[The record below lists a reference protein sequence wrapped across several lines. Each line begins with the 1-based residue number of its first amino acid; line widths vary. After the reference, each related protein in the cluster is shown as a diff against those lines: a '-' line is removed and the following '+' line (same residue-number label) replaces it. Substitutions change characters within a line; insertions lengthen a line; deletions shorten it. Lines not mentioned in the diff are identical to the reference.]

1 MATRRRPADTEEMNV
16 NAEAVQKGAE
26 NAQDGAEKETGVNT
40 RQEENAAV
48 EATDAPQDGN
58 DGAPVEL
65 VVKEREKKEPGA
77 EKAKGTYVHTFRR
90 PVKFEGTT
98 YKTLT
103 FYWDRLTGADM
114 ISIENEMQDMN
125 EYALSPEMSASF
137 LAKMAAKAAGVGSDF
152 IEALPVPD
160 FTKIRNEA
168 RSFLVSTGY

>member
-1 MATRRRPADTEEMNV
+1 MSKDFERENMEQKETATVA
-16 NAEAVQKGAE
+16 AEK
-26 NAQDGAEKETGVNT
+26 AQDGAEREPGVIP
-40 RQEENAAV
+40 QAEENAAV
-48 EATDAPQDGN
+48 EAADAPQDGN

-65 VVKEREKKEPGA
+65 VVKAREKKEPGA
-77 EKAKGTYVHTFRR
+77 EGKAKGTYTHTFRR
-90 PVKFEGTT
+90 PVKFEGKT

-103 FYWDRLTGADM
+103 FYWDNLTGADM
-114 ISIENEMQDMN
+114 ISIEDEMQDMN

>member
-1 MATRRRPADTEEMNV
+1 MSKDFERESMEQTETAAVAVEGTQDS
-16 NAEAVQKGAE
+16 AEQE
-26 NAQDGAEKETGVNT
+26 PGVIPPV
-40 RQEENAAV
+40 EENAAV
-48 EATDAPQDGN
+48 EAAEEQKDGK

-65 VVKEREKKEPGA
+65 VVKAREKKEPGA
-77 EKAKGTYVHTFRR
+77 EKAKGTYTHTFRR
-90 PVKFEGTT
+90 PVKFEGKT

-103 FYWDRLTGADM
+103 FYWDNLTGADM

-137 LAKMAAKAAGVGSDF
+137 LAKMAAKAASVGSDF

>member
-1 MATRRRPADTEEMNV
+1 MSKDFERENV
-16 NAEAVQKGAE
+16 EQKEAAVVAAEGT
-26 NAQDGAEKETGVNT
+26 QDGAEREPGVIPPV
-40 RQEENAAV
+40 EENDAV
-48 EATDAPQDGN
+48 EAAETPQDGN
-58 DGAPVEL
+58 GGEPVEL
-65 VVKEREKKEPGA
+65 VVKAREKKEPGA
-77 EKAKGTYVHTFRR
+77 EKAKGTYTHTFRR
-90 PVKFEGTT
+90 PVKFEGKT

-103 FYWDRLTGADM
+103 FYWDNLTGADM

>member
-1 MATRRRPADTEEMNV
+1 MSKDFGRESVEQKKA
-16 NAEAVQKGAE
+16 AVVAAGGAQNGAE
-26 NAQDGAEKETGVNT
+26 LELGVIT
-40 RQEENAAV
+40 TLEESAAV
-48 EATDAPQDGN
+48 EAAEAPENGN
-58 DGAPVEL
+58 SGEPVEL

-125 EYALSPEMSASF
+125 EYAISPEMSASF

>member
-1 MATRRRPADTEEMNV
+1 MNENFNYENMEQAE
-16 NAEAVQKGAE
+16 NAAAVAAE
-26 NAQDGAEKETGVNT
+26 NAQNGAEQEAGVNT
-40 RQEENAAV
+40 SAEESAAV
-48 EATDAPQDGN
+48 EAAEAPQDGN

-65 VVKEREKKEPGA
+65 VVKAREKKEAGA
-77 EKAKGTYVHTFRR
+77 EKAKGTYTHTFRR
-90 PVKFEGTT
+90 PVKFEGKT

-103 FYWDRLTGADM
+103 FYWDNLTGADM
-114 ISIENEMQDMN
+114 ISIETEMQDMN

-168 RSFLVSTGY
+168 RSFLLSTGY

>member
-1 MATRRRPADTEEMNV
+1 MNEIFDRENMEQV
-16 NAEAVQKGAE
+16 E
-26 NAQDGAEKETGVNT
+26 NAAAVAVEDAQDSAGLEQGEITT
-40 RQEENAAV
+40 EEENAAV

-65 VVKEREKKEPGA
+65 VVKAREKKEPGA
-77 EKAKGTYVHTFRR
+77 EKAKGTYTHTFRR
-90 PVKFEGTT
+90 PVKFEGKT

-103 FYWDRLTGADM
+103 FYWDNLTGADM

>member
-1 MATRRRPADTEEMNV
+1 MNEIFDRENMEQV
-16 NAEAVQKGAE
+16 E
-26 NAQDGAEKETGVNT
+26 NAAAVAVEDAQDSAGLEQGEITT
-40 RQEENAAV
+40 EEENAAV

-65 VVKEREKKEPGA
+65 VVKAREKKEAGA
-77 EKAKGTYVHTFRR
+77 EKAKGTYTHTFRR
-90 PVKFEGTT
+90 PVKFEGKT
-98 YKTLT
+98 YKALT
-103 FYWDRLTGADM
+103 FYWDKLTGADM
-114 ISIENEMQDMN
+114 ISIETEMQDMN

>member
-1 MATRRRPADTEEMNV
+1 MSKDFERENMEQTEAAAV
-16 NAEAVQKGAE
+16 AAEGT
-26 NAQDGAEKETGVNT
+26 QDGAELKNT
-40 RQEENAAV
+40 TEEENAAV
-48 EATDAPQDGN
+48 EAAEAPQDGN
-58 DGAPVEL
+58 GGEPVEL
-65 VVKEREKKEPGA
+65 VVKAREKKEPGA
-77 EKAKGTYVHTFRR
+77 EGKAKGTYTHTFRR
-90 PVKFEGTT
+90 PVKFEGKT

-103 FYWDRLTGADM
+103 FYWDNLTGADM

>member
-1 MATRRRPADTEEMNV
+1 MNEIFDRENMEQV
-16 NAEAVQKGAE
+16 E
-26 NAQDGAEKETGVNT
+26 NAAAVAVEDAQDSAGLEQGEITT
-40 RQEENAAV
+40 EEENAAV

-65 VVKEREKKEPGA
+65 VVKAREKKEAGA
-77 EKAKGTYVHTFRR
+77 EKAKGTYTHTFRR
-90 PVKFEGTT
+90 PVKFEGKT
-98 YKTLT
+98 YKALT
-103 FYWDRLTGADM
+103 FYWDKLTGADM
-114 ISIENEMQDMN
+114 ISIETEMQDMN

-168 RSFLVSTGY
+168 RSFLLSTGY

>member
-1 MATRRRPADTEEMNV
+1 MN
-16 NAEAVQKGAE
+16 E
-26 NAQDGAEKETGVNT
+26 NFDRENMEQA
-40 RQEENAAV
+40 ENAAV
-48 EATDAPQDGN
+48 ADGNAQNGAELEAGEITTLEENDAVEAADAPQDGN

-65 VVKEREKKEPGA
+65 VVKAREKKETGA
-77 EKAKGTYVHTFRR
+77 EKAKGTYTHTFRR
-90 PVKFEGTT
+90 PVKFEGKT

-103 FYWDRLTGADM
+103 FYWDNLTGADM
-114 ISIENEMQDMN
+114 ISIETEMQDMN

-168 RSFLVSTGY
+168 RSFLLSTGY

>member
-1 MATRRRPADTEEMNV
+1 MSKDFERENMKQAEEAPAVD
-16 NAEAVQKGAE
+16 AEGT
-26 NAQDGAEKETGVNT
+26 QDGAELEAG
-40 RQEENAAV
+40 EIHAV
-48 EATDAPQDGN
+48 EGNADMEAAEAAQDGEN
-58 DGAPVEL
+58 GAPVEL
-65 VVKEREKKEPGA
+65 VVKAREKKDAGA
-77 EKAKGTYVHTFRR
+77 GGGKAKGTYTHTFRR
-90 PVKFEGTT
+90 PVKFEDKT
-98 YKTLT
+98 YKSLT

-168 RSFLVSTGY
+168 RSFLLSTGY